1 MFKIDN
7 SKDTQSRL
15 LISDQVFK
23 NLVPDDSL
31 LSQIDREYDFSVVDE
46 AVKDLYCPDNG
57 RPPVPPS
64 ILFKASVVQ
73 CLKRYSDVEM
83 EYQAT
88 MNIEIKNFL
97 GLDLDELGFD
107 HSTLSVFRK
116 RLGPERFN
124 RLFKDFLLQLKE
136 KDLNIDFGTQN
147 VDSIPIAANAAMP
160 STTALIYQSLKRLM
174 KQLKEKHGSIYDEL
188 LDRCELTEDKL
199 EHYSKARPLFKLE
212 DKERTSVFVKSVKRS
227 RIIIERCRE
236 LDDPDIADEVEMLET
251 ILEQNVEDDEDEV
264 KEREDKPTRPI
275 KSRVDPDAKL
285 GHKDDENTVFGY
297 KGNITATKEGIITG
311 VTTSTMAD
319 RDDSQL
325 VPLVEEQE
333 DVDLKAEKMN
343 GDSGYG
349 FIQDFVDMQEKGIEL
364 NAPMR
369 GSKEHDEI
377 SVYDFEYDEERD
389 VLICPMGMEGK
400 RVGSKM
406 RFEFP
411 IRKCRCCPKA
421 DVCVP
426 GNRSRRFTLDK
437 NYELVMKLRQNR
449 AERKE
454 RNKER
459 LRIET
464 LFAFLE
470 KLGIKKAR
478 YRGINRIGI
487 QLYITAITSNLV
499 KTVRLKI
506 KKEKEKIEKAN
517 KKVGKCIQNFVE
529 SSKSFLKSFFL
540 SVYGCFHFLGY
551 FFKAFTIRLVF
562 PNRDADSSKIW
573 HSIPN
578 SIFFA

>member
-7 SKDTQSRL
+7 SKGTQSRL

-73 CLKRYSDVEM
+73 CMKRYSDVEM
-83 EYQAT
+83 EYQAA
-88 MNIEIKNFL
+88 MNIEIKDFL
-97 GLDLDELGFD
+97 GIDLDKPGFD

-124 RLFKDFLLQLKE
+124 QLFKNFLLQLKE
-136 KDLNIDFGTQN
+136 KDLGIDFGTQN
-147 VDSIPIAANAAMP
+147 IDSIPIAANAAMP

-174 KQLKEKHGSIYDEL
+174 KQLKKKNNSVYNEL
-188 LDRCELTEDKL
+188 LDICELTEEKL
-199 EHYSKARPLFKLE
+199 ENYSKARPLFKLE
-212 DKERTSVFVKSVKRS
+212 DKERIAALVKSVKRS

-251 ILEQNVEDDEDEV
+251 ILEQNVEDEREV

-285 GHKDDENTVFGY
+285 GHKDDGNTVFGY
-297 KGNITATKEGIITG
+297 KGNITAIKEGIITG
-311 VTTSTMAD
+311 VTISTMAD

-333 DVDLKAEKMN
+333 SVGLKAEKLN
-343 GDSGYG
+343 GDSAYG
-349 FIQDFVDMQEKGIEL
+349 FIQDFVDMQERDIEL

-369 GSKEHDEI
+369 GSKEQDEI
-377 SVYDFEYDEERD
+377 SMYDFKYDEERD

-406 RFEFP
+406 KFEFP

-426 GNRSRRFTLDK
+426 GNRSRRFTLDE

-464 LFAFLE
+464 LLAFLE

-478 YRGINRIGI
+478 YRGVNRVGI

-506 KKEKEKIEKAN
+506 RKEKKKIEEAN
-517 KKVGKCIQNFVE
+517 KRVGKHVQNFVG
-529 SSKSFLKSFFL
+529 STKSFFKSFFL
-540 SVYGCFHFLGY
+540 SVYGCFHFLAT
-551 FFKAFTIRLVF
+551 F
-562 PNRDADSSKIW
+562 SK
-573 HSIPN
+573 HSLC
-578 SIFFA
+578 